1 MKKIN
6 YYCVEVAD
14 PSSPG
19 VFGSDKKF
27 EAREFNVIGENERY
41 IAIDDYA
48 FTSIRKEKCDW
59 DVCLEKP
66 SIRLNANDSVYGTRV
81 TYRLY
86 TERTKRA
93 ATIKK
98 EIEAAIEKKYGFF
111 ARGFDLSFITDK
123 EVA

>member
-1 MKKIN
+1 MSKVN
-6 YYCVEVAD
+6 YYRVEVTD
-14 PSSPG
+14 PLNAG

-27 EAREFNVIGENERY
+27 EVQEFNVIGENDKY
-41 IAIDDYA
+41 IAIDDYR

-59 DVCLEKP
+59 DTCLDKP
-66 SIRLNANDSVYGTRV
+66 SISLHANDSVYGTRV
-81 TYRLY
+81 SYTLY
-86 TERTKRA
+86 TMKTKRA

-123 EVA
+123 EAA